1 MRALI
6 FPSLK
11 RLNVRIGD
19 VQPFV
24 ALGKE
29 LQRSGHKIR
38 LATHDV
44 FESFVRDAGLDF
56 FPIGGDPE
64 QLMAVSSTLMTT
76 TSSSTTQK
84 SLMANTNSTWSII
97 PV

>member
-1 MRALI
+1 LAFLAKLI
-6 FPSLK
+6 PQP
-11 RLNVRIGD
+11 GD

-64 QLMAVSSTLMTT
+64 QLMAVSSPRILQR
-76 TSSSTTQK
+76 SVS
-84 SLMANTNSTWSII
+84 AR
-97 PV
+97 